1 MYESRRI
8 NCPIDDGRL
17 NAVNPGRVVYDYD
30 PQTQMVV
37 DDEQI
42 TSDYRYADREARA
55 EDPQPVQDGGSRA
68 RTVIIQPM
76 HYGYVVRLDCHEFAF
91 ESADRALNYVTEYLK
106 DPQGTEKK
114 WWNKE
119 LFK

>member
-1 MYESRRI
+1 MNESRI
-8 NCPIDDGRL
+8 MDGPIDDGRP

-30 PQTQMVV
+30 PQTEMRV
-37 DDEQI
+37 DNEQI
-42 TSDYRYADREARA
+42 TSDYSYAEA
-55 EDPQPVQDGGSRA
+55 ELNPDPRPVQDGGSRA
-68 RTVIIQPM
+68 RTVVIEPM
-76 HYGYVVRLDCHEFAF
+76 HYGYVVKLDCHNFAF

>member
-1 MYESRRI
+1 MNESRRVDAAR
-8 NCPIDDGRL
+8 PGRL
-17 NAVNPGRVVYDYD
+17 VYDNE
-30 PQTQMVV
+30 PQTEMLV
-37 DDEQI
+37 DNEQI
-42 TSDYRYADREARA
+42 TSDYSYAEA
-55 EDPQPVQDGGSRA
+55 ELNPDPRPVQDVRSRA
-68 RTVIIQPM
+68 RTVVIEPM
-76 HYGYVVRLDCHEFAF
+76 HYGYVVKLDCHNFAF